1 MADNSVAD
9 VASRA
14 NDSERQAAD
23 APSTASQG
31 SDTSSKR
38 ITASLSRGRGRTWLR
53 ATLFAVLPLVLVG
66 AGCAYVLGGEAVETD
81 DAYVEADSV
90 EVSTDVSGLVT
101 DVDVTENQHVIAG
114 QILYR
119 LDDLP
124 FRLALERAQAEA
136 GMVRDDLLA
145 LKARYRDMQA
155 QLVQARLDFA
165 YYQHES
171 QRQQYLSEQHVASD
185 QTFEGA
191 RRNEDNAR
199 ERVASLIEQLA
210 GVAANLNGDPDA
222 PIDLHP
228 RYRNAMAQRDE
239 AARQLDHTVVRAAFA
254 GVVTNV
260 PAIAR
265 GKYLAA
271 STPAFYLVASDHVW
285 VDSNPKE
292 TQLTYVRIG
301 QPVEVTVDTYPHA
314 KWQGTVESIS
324 PASAQQFSLLPAQNT
339 SGNWVK
345 VVQRIPLRVRIDI
358 TDGNEPPLRAGM
370 SVEIEVHTGHRR
382 GLPRFLGG
390 RQGRV

>member
-1 MADNSVAD
+1 MADNGAAD

-23 APSTASQG
+23 TPSSAAHETDG
-31 SDTSSKR
+31 SSRK
-38 ITASLSRGRGRTWLR
+38 ITPDGRRKRTWLR
-53 ATLFAVLPLVLVG
+53 PMLFAVLPLVLAG

-90 EVSTDVSGLVT
+90 EVSTDVSGVVT
-101 DVDVTENQHVIAG
+101 EVDVTENQHVIAG
-114 QILYR
+114 QVLYR

-155 QLVQARLDFA
+155 QLMQARLDLA

-191 RRNEDNAR
+191 RRNQDNAR
-199 ERVASLIEQLA
+199 ERVASLVQQLA
-210 GVAANLNGDPDA
+210 GVAASLNGDPDA
-222 PIDLHP
+222 PIEQHP

-271 STPAFYLVASDHVW
+271 STTAFYLVASDHVW

-301 QPVEVTVDTYPHA
+301 QPVEVTVDTYPHT

-324 PASAQQFSLLPAQNT
+324 PASAQQFTLLPAQNT

-345 VVQRIPLRVRIDI
+345 VVQRIPLRVRIDT
-358 TDGNEPPLRAGM
+358 TDGSEPPLRAGM

>member
-1 MADNSVAD
+1 MADNSAAD
-9 VASRA
+9 AASRA
-14 NDSERQAAD
+14 NDSEGQAAD
-23 APSTASQG
+23 TPSSASHENDG
-31 SDTSSKR
+31 S
-38 ITASLSRGRGRTWLR
+38 SRKIIPDGGRKRTWLR
-53 ATLFAVLPLVLVG
+53 PTLFAVLPLVLAG

-81 DAYVEADSV
+81 DAYVEADSI
-90 EVSTDVSGLVT
+90 EVSTDVSGFVT
-101 DVDVTENQHVIAG
+101 EVDVTENQHVIAG
-114 QILYR
+114 QVLYR

-124 FRLALERAQAEA
+124 FRLVLERAQAEA

-155 QLVQARLDFA
+155 QLMQARLDFA

-191 RRNEDNAR
+191 RRNQDNAR
-199 ERVASLIEQLA
+199 ERVASLIQQLA
-210 GVAANLNGDPDA
+210 GVAASLNGDPDS
-222 PIDLHP
+222 PIEQHP
-228 RYRNAMAQRDE
+228 RYRDAMAQRDE

-260 PAIAR
+260 PSIAR

-271 STPAFYLVASDHVW
+271 STTAFYLVASDHVW

-301 QPVEVTVDTYPHA
+301 QPVEVSVDTYPHT

-345 VVQRIPLRVRIDI
+345 VVQRIPLRVRID
-358 TDGNEPPLRAGM
+358 TPDGNEPPLRAGM

-390 RQGRV
+390 RQRRV